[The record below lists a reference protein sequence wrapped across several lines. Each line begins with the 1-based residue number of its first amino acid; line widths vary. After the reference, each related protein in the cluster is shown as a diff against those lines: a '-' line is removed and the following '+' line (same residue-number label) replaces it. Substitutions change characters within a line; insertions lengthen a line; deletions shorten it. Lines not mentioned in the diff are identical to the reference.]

1 MKKKESLADKL
12 AAGTAIA
19 SVSASWWPSHTC
31 SVSAYIKAMHNTA
44 GQQSLGDNAMQ
55 VAKQWD
61 THVGDSQDLMI
72 LHTSLEL
79 ALVDAAARA
88 DSVAIDE
95 IQRTLEKNIVDQLN
109 WHARRMQT
117 FPKVTF
123 EMLMRTHIRLF
134 LEAVIHK
141 MDGNNRKLS
150 LWDRKRG
157 HNAVALGA
165 LMTEWM

>member
-31 SVSAYIKAMHNTA
+31 SVSTYIKAMGSA
-44 GQQSLGDNAMQ
+44 EEGQALGDNAMHI
-55 VAKQWD
+55 AKAWD
-61 THVGDSQDLMI
+61 SHVGDGQDLMI

-79 ALVDAAARA
+79 ALVDAAGKA

-95 IQRTLEKNIVDQLN
+95 IQGALEKNIIEQIN
-109 WHARRMQT
+109 WHVRRTTT
-117 FPKVTF
+117 FPKATF
-123 EMLMRTHIRLF
+123 EVLMRTHIRLF

-141 MDGNNRKLS
+141 MDRNNRKLS
-150 LWDRKRG
+150 LWERKRG
-157 HNAVALGA
+157 HNAVSLGA
-165 LMTEWM
+165 LMTEWI

>member
-12 AAGTAIA
+12 VAGTAIA

-31 SVSAYIKAMHNTA
+31 SVSAYIKAIP
-44 GQQSLGDNAMQ
+44 GEKGRQSLGDNAMHI
-55 VAKQWD
+55 AKGWD
-61 THVGDSQDLMI
+61 SHVGDDHDLMI

-79 ALVDAAARA
+79 ALVDAAATA

-95 IQRTLEKNIVDQLN
+95 IQRTLEKNIVDQRN
-109 WHARRMQT
+109 WHGRRMQT

-123 EMLMRTHIRLF
+123 ETLMRTHIRLF

-157 HNAVALGA
+157 HNAVSLGA
-165 LMTEWM
+165 LMTEWI